1 MGKKRG
7 GGKKAGKGGKSTK
20 HMSEEERVHFY
31 ETQLLAEEENRK
43 KKEELL
49 TQFLKDKLA
58 KEEKANEFNKL
69 KLQNQWRAIMREAKA
84 TELCK
89 DIEILSQTFER
100 IVDRKD
106 AIIKSLSQDLEEA
119 EEQYQL
125 ALRAH
130 LQNIDNLV
138 DNQGARISSLH
149 REYSEELEELKKEY
163 SCERDRIISSHQFE
177 CNDLQDIM
185 FAMEQEFNEM
195 KTEALHDFQSQKD
208 EIKNKNLEE
217 KHALRMQLEGAVE
230 ELWRQFQDALK
241 QYNSTTEDR
250 KKHFEELKAKD
261 MKSAQEIELQMRKL
275 QKIQD
280 NINQQ
285 KSKMSSNAR
294 DCEERNKALKDEKE
308 AILVH
313 FSQLKGQM
321 NKFRENQRSKLTALT
336 VLSSHT
342 IKELRERHN
351 KGERILALSEMCRKL
366 ETEEEKVLPFYASTL
381 TESEEREIQAFLEQ
395 EPDNQLT
402 NVMHEFEHLNSFW
415 KRFNKA
421 SLDKLSL
428 DRARVQ
434 LNQENQ
440 QLRTLLKQ
448 YLDGISV
455 SDEILSHNNPL
466 FIVNNRSNLPMRIQ
480 VDPRSR
486 HQTKTVVEAAHI
498 VHNTI

>member
-1 MGKKRG
+1 MKNM
-7 GGKKAGKGGKSTK
+7 T
-20 HMSEEERVHFY
+20 EEERVHFY

-49 TQFLKDKLA
+49 TQFLKDKLS

-69 KLQNQWRAIMREAKA
+69 KLQNQWRSIMREAKA
-84 TELCK
+84 TALCK

-106 AIIKSLSQDLEEA
+106 AIIKSLAQDLSEA

-125 ALRAH
+125 ALRSH
-130 LQNIDNLV
+130 LQNIDELV
-138 DNQGARISSLH
+138 ENQQSRIASLH
-149 REYSEELEELKKEY
+149 REYSEELEGLKEEY
-163 SCERDRIISSHQFE
+163 STEREKMILSNKLE
-177 CNDLQDIM
+177 CNDLADIM
-185 FAMEQEFNEM
+185 FAMEQEFNEL

-230 ELWRQFQDALK
+230 ELWRQFQEALK

-250 KKHFEELKAKD
+250 KKLFEELKAKD
-261 MKSAQEIELQMRKL
+261 MTSAQEIEAQMRKL
-275 QKIQD
+275 QKIHES
-280 NINQQ
+280 INQL
-285 KSKMSSNAR
+285 KSKMSCNAR
-294 DCEERNKALKDEKE
+294 DCEERNRILKEEKE

-321 NKFRENQRSKLTALT
+321 NKFRENQRAKITTLT
-336 VLSSHT
+336 VMGHKC
-342 IKELRERHN
+342 IKALQGQNE
-351 KGERILALSEMCRKL
+351 KGERILKLSEMCRKL

-381 TESEEREIQAFLEQ
+381 TDKEESEINEAMNE
-395 EPDNQLT
+395 EPHEELAK
-402 NVMHEFEHLNSFW
+402 VMHEFDALGNFW
-415 KRFNKA
+415 KRYNKV

-428 DRARVQ
+428 ERAKGQ
-434 LNQENQ
+434 LTQENQ

-466 FIVNNRSNLPMRIQ
+466 FIVNNRSNLPIRIH
-480 VDPRSR
+480 VDPRNKP
-486 HQTKTVVEAAHI
+486 TVKTVVEAAHI
-498 VHNTI
+498 VHHTI

>member
-1 MGKKRG
+1 MAKKRAGKK
-7 GGKKAGKGGKSTK
+7 GKGKNTK
-20 HMSEEERVHFY
+20 HMTEEERVHFY

-106 AIIKSLSQDLEEA
+106 AIIKSLSQDLAEA

-125 ALRAH
+125 ALRSH
-130 LQNIDNLV
+130 LQNIDQLV
-138 DNQGARISSLH
+138 DNQGSRIASLH
-149 REYSEELEELKKEY
+149 REYSEELEQLKHEY
-163 SCERDRIISSHQFE
+163 STEREKMIKSHQFE

-185 FAMEQEFNEM
+185 FAMEQEFNEL

-230 ELWRQFQDALK
+230 ELWRQFQEALK

-275 QKIQD
+275 QKIHD
-280 NINQQ
+280 SINQQ
-285 KSKMSSNAR
+285 KAKMACNAR
-294 DCEERNKALKDEKE
+294 DCEERNKMLKDEKE
-308 AILVH
+308 SILVH

-336 VLSSHT
+336 VLSSKT
-342 IKELRERHN
+342 IKELKDKHQ
-351 KGERILALSEMCRKL
+351 KGECILKLAEMCRKL

-381 TESEEREIQAFLEQ
+381 TEQEEKEIEAMVQQ
-395 EPDNQLT
+395 EPENDLA
-402 NVMHEFEHLNSFW
+402 NVMHEFEDLSSFW
-415 KRFNKA
+415 KRYNKV
-421 SLDKLSL
+421 SLDKMSL
-428 DRARVQ
+428 DQARVQ
-434 LNQENQ
+434 LTQENQ

-466 FIVNNRSNLPMRIQ
+466 FIVNNRSNLPMRIH
-480 VDPRSR
+480 VDPRQR
-486 HQTKTVVEAAHI
+486 HQVKTVVEAAHI

>member
-1 MGKKRG
+1 MAKKSK
-7 GGKKAGKGGKSTK
+7 KKAGAKGTK
-20 HMSEEERVHFY
+20 HMTEEERVHFY

-89 DIEILSQTFER
+89 EIEILSQTFER

-106 AIIKSLSQDLEEA
+106 AIIKSLSQDLAEA

-125 ALRAH
+125 ALRSH
-130 LQNIDNLV
+130 LQNIDMLV
-138 DNQGARISSLH
+138 ENQGSRIASLH
-149 REYSEELEELKKEY
+149 REYSEELERLKEEF
-163 SCERDRIISSHQFE
+163 STEREKMIKSHQFE

-185 FAMEQEFNEM
+185 FAMEQEFNEL

-230 ELWRQFQDALK
+230 ELWRQFQEALK

-275 QKIQD
+275 QKIHD
-280 NINQQ
+280 SINQQ
-285 KSKMSSNAR
+285 KAKMACNAR
-294 DCEERNKALKDEKE
+294 DCEEKNKMLKDEKE

-321 NKFRENQRSKLTALT
+321 NKFRENQRAKLTTLT
-336 VLSSHT
+336 VLSSKC
-342 IKELRERHN
+342 IKELKDKHE
-351 KGERILALSEMCRKL
+351 KGECILKLAEMCRKL

-381 TESEEREIQAFLEQ
+381 TSNEEKEIEEMAKQ
-395 EPDNQLT
+395 EPENELAK
-402 NVMHEFEHLNSFW
+402 VMHEFEDLSNFW

-428 DRARVQ
+428 DQARVQ
-434 LNQENQ
+434 LSQENQ

-466 FIVNNRSNLPMRIQ
+466 FIVNNRSNVPVRIH
-480 VDPRSR
+480 VDPRQR
-486 HQTKTVVEAAHI
+486 HQVKTVVEAAHI